1 MRGVTTDDGRGDV
14 SPLGDVKD
22 LVCFRIRS
30 WSFSG
35 CSRFQQL
42 FNKELWIG
50 ATWQR
55 QFF

>member
-1 MRGVTTDDGRGDV
+1 MRRVTTDDGRGDV

-55 QFF
+55 RFF